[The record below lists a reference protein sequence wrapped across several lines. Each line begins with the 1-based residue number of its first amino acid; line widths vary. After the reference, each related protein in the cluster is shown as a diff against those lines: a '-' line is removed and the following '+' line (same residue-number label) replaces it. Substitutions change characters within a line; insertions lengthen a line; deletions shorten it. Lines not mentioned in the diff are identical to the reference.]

1 MAVDSEVQL
10 VPVMINLATIALES
24 CFYGGFLVLA
34 ITSMCLLVGRRAKWW
49 SPTFLGAIGMF
60 ITVTA
65 HWILTVDRIFQA
77 FVFFENGTFPAAFY
91 GDLSQI
97 TEVGKTA
104 FLITTVAMG
113 DAIIIHRLW
122 IIWDRR
128 LTIVLFPVLNFL
140 GLIVSGVGIT
150 YQFTKYKTGQNVF
163 QSDTSRWIT
172 SNAFITHYGAVIISW
187 RMWQVGSVIQ
197 PIGSHNRIHS
207 VLGTIVESA
216 AIYTTWTIFFF
227 ATYLSESNIQF
238 ITVDC
243 VPAITGI
250 ACMLIHVRIGL
261 GWAHEGSQAGLS
273 ISQSL
278 PPLTRTIV
286 TIAQHIHTATESPV
300 GFELEKLRLESK
312 GNDTV

>member
-1 MAVDSEVQL
+1 MAVEVQL
-10 VPVMINLATIALES
+10 VPVSLATIALES
-24 CFYGGFLVLA
+24 CFYGCFLVLA
-34 ITSMCLLVGRRAKWW
+34 ITSMCLLVGRRAKWL
-49 SPTFLGAIGMF
+49 SPTFLSAIGIF

-65 HWILTVDRIFQA
+65 HWILTVDRSFQA
-77 FVFFENGTFPAAFY
+77 FVFFENGTFPTAFY

-104 FLITTVAMG
+104 CLITTVAMG

-128 LTIVLFPVLNFL
+128 LPIVLFPVLNFL

-150 YQFTKYKTGQNVF
+150 YQFTKYRTGQNVF

-172 SNAFITHYGAVIISW
+172 SNAVFTLCINIYSTGFISW
-187 RMWQVGSVIQ
+187 RMSQVGNVIK
-197 PIGSHNRIHS
+197 PIGRNRIHS

-278 PPLTRTIV
+278 P
-286 TIAQHIHTATESPV
+286 
-300 GFELEKLRLESK
+300 
-312 GNDTV
+312 